1 MSQNQMSSVPET
13 IHITEE
19 QARKDIQSLNLINGF
34 LFDSVLVDEEDA
46 KIVIGYILST
56 TYNRKVEVESVTSQK
71 VFQATDTKY
80 HSIRLDAYVKT
91 SEDKSSLNATIY
103 DIEME
108 DRSSD
113 KADLPKRLR
122 YYNAL
127 HDTKFLGASTNY
139 GTLPEYVSITISSY
153 DPFSAGDMYYE
164 ANTTL
169 TTHPK
174 IAYKDGITHIFLYCK
189 GVPNIKESVHS
200 KKMAEMLKY
209 ILSGEKPISPDQ
221 GIEDVDKIVS
231 KVKSLPEVTKKYMK
245 QWDREQTI
253 QREAY
258 SNGEK
263 NGIQNITVLFSWLFD
278 NGRGADVEKASKD
291 SEYLSELFEE
301 YDNCHKE

>member
-1 MSQNQMSSVPET
+1 MSQNQISSVPET
-13 IHITEE
+13 VHITEE

-103 DIEME
+103 DVEME

-113 KADLPKRLR
+113 KTDLPKRLR
-122 YYNAL
+122 YYSAL
-127 HDTKFLGASTNY
+127 HDTKFLGTSTDY
-139 GTLPEYVSITISSY
+139 GTLPDYVSITISSY

-169 TTHPK
+169 TTHPQ

-189 GVPNIKESVHS
+189 GAPNIRESAHR
-200 KKMAEMLKY
+200 KKMSEMLKY
-209 ILSGEKPISPDQ
+209 ILSGEKPTSPNQ

-245 QWDREQTI
+245 QWDREQTL

-258 SNGEK
+258 NT
-263 NGIQNITVLFSWLFD
+263 GIQSTADLIAWLFD

-291 SEYLSELFEE
+291 SQYLSKLFEE
-301 YDNCHKE
+301 YANCHKA